1 MTDIFSEIDED
12 IRKDRAQRI
21 WKRFGKYVI
30 GGAVLLVLVVAG
42 WRVYEGYATARSA
55 AAGDRFLDAVT
66 LAEENPQT
74 GVDALEAIAADSPSG
89 YGALARFRAASALA
103 QDGDFDESIAHFR
116 ELSSD
121 ASLDPLVRDVASIR
135 LGYLLLDHGSATEV
149 DGLLLELSDTTHPFS
164 HSAREIRA
172 FAAMKAGNRE
182 QALGLFLELVAD
194 FNSPE
199 SVRSRARVA
208 LDVLASDG
216 TSALGS

>member
-30 GGAVLLVLVVAG
+30 GGAVLLVLGVGG
-42 WRVYEGYATARSA
+42 WRVYEGYAESRSA

-66 LAEENPQT
+66 LVEEDPQS
-74 GVDALEAIAADSPSG
+74 GIDALDAIAADSPSG
-89 YGALARFRAASALA
+89 YGALSRFRAASTLA
-103 QDGDFDESIAHFR
+103 QEGGYDEAIAQFR
-116 ELSSD
+116 ELTSD
-121 ASLDPLVRDVASIR
+121 TSLDPLVRDVASIR
-135 LGYLLLDHGSATEV
+135 LGYLLLDHGSAADIE
-149 DGLLLELSDTTHPFS
+149 GLLLELSDQTHPFS

-182 QALGLFLELVAD
+182 QALGLFLELVSD

>member
-1 MTDIFSEIDED
+1 MTDIFSEIEED
-12 IRKDRAQRI
+12 IRKDRAKRI
-21 WKRFGKYVI
+21 WQRFGKYVI
-30 GGAVLLVLVVAG
+30 GGAVLLVIGVGG
-42 WRVYEGYATARSA
+42 WRVYEGWADGRAA

-66 LAEENPQT
+66 LVEDSPQA
-74 GVDALEAIAADSPSG
+74 GIDALEAIAADSPSG

-103 QDGDFDESIAHFR
+103 QDGNFDESIAHFR

-121 ASLDPLVRDVASIR
+121 ASLEPLVRDVASIR
-135 LGYLLLDHGSATEV
+135 LGYILLDHGSAV
-149 DGLLLELSDTTHPFS
+149 DVEGVLLELSDTTHPFS

-182 QALGLFLELVAD
+182 QALSLFLELVAD

>member
-1 MTDIFSEIDED
+1 MTDIFSEIEED
-12 IRKDRAQRI
+12 IRKDRAKRI
-21 WKRFGKYVI
+21 WQRFGKYVI
-30 GGAVLLVLVVAG
+30 GAAVLLVLVVGG
-42 WRVYEGYATARSA
+42 WRVYEGWADSRAA

-66 LAEENPQT
+66 LLEENPQT
-74 GVDALEAIAADSPSG
+74 GIEALEAVAADSPAS
-89 YGALARFRAASALA
+89 YGALARFRVASALA
-103 QDGDFDESIAHFR
+103 QDGNFDEAIAHFR
-116 ELSSD
+116 ELTSD
-121 ASLDPLVRDVASIR
+121 SSLDPLVRDVASIR
-135 LGYLLLDHGSATEV
+135 LGYLLLDHGSAADVE
-149 DGLLLELSDTTHPFS
+149 GLLLELSDTTHPFS

-182 QALGLFLELVAD
+182 QALGLFLELVSD

>member
-30 GGAVLLVLVVAG
+30 GGAVLLVLGVGG
-42 WRVYEGYATARSA
+42 WRVYEGYAESRSA

-66 LAEENPQT
+66 LVEEDPQS
-74 GVDALEAIAADSPSG
+74 GIDALDAIAADSPSG
-89 YGALARFRAASALA
+89 YGALSRFRAASTLA
-103 QDGDFDESIAHFR
+103 IAQFR
-116 ELSSD
+116 ELTSD
-121 ASLDPLVRDVASIR
+121 TSLDPLVRDVASIR
-135 LGYLLLDHGSATEV
+135 LGYLLLDHGSAADIE
-149 DGLLLELSDTTHPFS
+149 GLLLELSDQTHPFS

-182 QALGLFLELVAD
+182 QALGLFLELVSD